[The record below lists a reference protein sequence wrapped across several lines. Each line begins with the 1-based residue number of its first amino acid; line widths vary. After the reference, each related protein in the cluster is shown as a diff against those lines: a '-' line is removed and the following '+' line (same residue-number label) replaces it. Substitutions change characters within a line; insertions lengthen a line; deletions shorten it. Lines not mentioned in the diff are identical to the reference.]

1 MSMMFD
7 LLVVLG
13 CLFVIGAGVV
23 QIIDWVVDLYFS
35 KYKK

>member
-7 LLVVLG
+7 LLTVLG

-23 QIIDWVVDLYFS
+23 QIIDWVVDFYFGRH
-35 KYKK
+35 KK